1 MRFLITVFILA
12 LSFVFGLLA
21 KQWLINMPLENAK
34 LAIRVMII
42 NPKKIVTFHFPI
54 KNPDLINNRI
64 TLEIELLGN
73 LTHYFV
79 LCELHFEEHFISRT
93 QRCNLKWQLNPVTTI
108 YSTELLKS
116 SSSLSISVT
125 KKVTYSESI
134 SRKWDAKF
142 PWPRYNFYI
151 W

>member
-34 LAIRVMII
+34 LVIRVQLSTFPSK
-42 NPKKIVTFHFPI
+42 NPTLI
-54 KNPDLINNRI
+54 KNGI

-134 SRKWDAKF
+134 SRK
-142 PWPRYNFYI
+142 
-151 W
+151 